1 MCLRCVQCA
10 LSNLKSLVLVRR
22 FSHERQHGDRVFSQ
36 PSSSN
41 CNNQRGEYCSAVN
54 SILPAQKEHTGQ
66 PWICLPTVIKMIVFL
81 ARRASRRDRH
91 RSRILA
97 YWNHPTRTTT
107 TTCLR
112 PHRLILAMTRTR
124 WRRSTM
130 RWRET
135 ERRRRTQLVLGMAR
149 LGKMLKRRKWTS
161 CRRVVMRR
169 LYRRHDMAHRRRLGQ
184 AQESQPSRPCC

>member
-130 RWRET
+130 TMTTRGGGGWIIGKRE
-135 ERRRRTQLVLGMAR
+135 ERRGGE
-149 LGKMLKRRKWTS
+149 GKGKGREMGEERDEAAGTHLN
-161 CRRVVMRR
+161 
-169 LYRRHDMAHRRRLGQ
+169 
-184 AQESQPSRPCC
+184 